1 MKRIESLHDVQVSKC
16 EHDTLDLIS
25 DIIDTAESNPEYD
38 YLDDE
43 SIITELIK
51 LKDSLIREMNS
62 KHAFSVTRNERK
74 NRTFR

>member
-62 KHAFSVTRNERK
+62 KQ
-74 NRTFR
+74 